1 MFGQGSR
8 ALWSVGAEQ
17 HGQVL
22 ERFQPEA
29 EVFEVTRELGGG
41 GVGDGCSVRGVSSEQ
56 QHPGQRLGR
65 RGPCDGFIEHS
76 IRLCQVFRGGWPW
89 VSASARPSSKSTAR
103 RCAGLVAPGVPG

>member
-1 MFGQGSR
+1 M
-8 ALWSVGAEQ
+8 
-17 HGQVL
+17 L

-76 IRLCQVFRGGWPW
+76 IRLCQVFRGGWP
-89 VSASARPSSKSTAR
+89 SGQRLGTAELEEHR
-103 RCAGLVAPGVPG
+103 KRAALAAVAPGVPG